1 MGNYLNPDI
10 STFARVVNSEIYV
23 DKTGLIE
30 YTNRSAKTLQSYI
43 CISRPRRFGKSIAAN
58 MLSAYYTCEYDSRE
72 LFSNLKIASSDS
84 YEKHLNKY
92 DVIFLN
98 MQEFLSYKQVRHILC
113 LSTNLLENPNTF
125 PALFYLLYTL

>member
-58 MLSAYYTCEYDSRE
+58 MLSAYYTCEYDS
-72 LFSNLKIASSDS
+72 SNFQISQIACSLL
-84 YEKHLNKY
+84 LNV
-92 DVIFLN
+92 D
-98 MQEFLSYKQVRHILC
+98 YK
-113 LSTNLLENPNTF
+113 
-125 PALFYLLYTL
+125 

>member
-43 CISRPRRFGKSIAAN
+43 
-58 MLSAYYTCEYDSRE
+58 
-72 LFSNLKIASSDS
+72 
-84 YEKHLNKY
+84 
-92 DVIFLN
+92 
-98 MQEFLSYKQVRHILC
+98 
-113 LSTNLLENPNTF
+113 
-125 PALFYLLYTL
+125 